1 MLTHLFEELR
11 VHSWYFEKYLQK
23 RGADV
28 YVKKEWRYL
37 YKFKFPR
44 GMNNDHSEEMRFS
57 EKVMTDF
64 LT

>member
-28 YVKKEWRYL
+28 YVKKEWKY
-37 YKFKFPR
+37 FVQF
-44 GMNNDHSEEMRFS
+44 RFS
-57 EKVMTDF
+57 KGNE
-64 LT
+64 